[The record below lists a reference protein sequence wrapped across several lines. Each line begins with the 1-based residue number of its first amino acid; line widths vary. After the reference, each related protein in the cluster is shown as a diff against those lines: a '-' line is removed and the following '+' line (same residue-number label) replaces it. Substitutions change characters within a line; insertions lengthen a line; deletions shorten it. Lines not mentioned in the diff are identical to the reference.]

1 MAVQN
6 ALEKEVS
13 ANEFV
18 TMHARTRLSIQ
29 SSYWYRFEYLGHV
42 ARLAGLFAGVVA
54 VQPFL
59 IGHLL
64 GQAADFSSVRTQC
77 FRLQSMTAAAQ
88 SRVANL
94 IALLR
99 HKTAGRRLHHAPM
112 SSINYKWP
120 VLRSL
125 ICVVRTGDNNI
136 PIVRFAG
143 SQSLLLNLVT
153 NGARDSVR
161 RRTMLLVRRRYWKVG
176 ENLCLLPLRFRRQVR
191 NGHMANRTFIFDVGL
206 RFRVIQRLPTHA
218 ALPVGVARGIGHD
231 AGPPLESN
239 GNIFSGTCFQV
250 VVTGDAPVGCT
261 ELRVQILVFRS
272 GPRDHRQRQECG

>member
-112 SSINYKWP
+112 SSINYKRP

-125 ICVVRTGDNNI
+125 ILILRARDYNI
-136 PIVRFAG
+136 SIVGFAC
-143 SQSLLLNLVT
+143 SQSLFLDLMT
-153 NGARDSVR
+153 NGTGDSVS
-161 RRTMLLVRRRYWKVG
+161 RRTMLGVRRRYRKVG
-176 ENLCLLPLRFRRQVR
+176 KNLCLLPLRLRRQVR
-191 NGHMANRTFIFDVGL
+191 NGHMANRTFIFDARL
-206 RFRVIQRLPTHA
+206 RFRMIK
-218 ALPVGVARGIGHD
+218 
-231 AGPPLESN
+231 
-239 GNIFSGTCFQV
+239 
-250 VVTGDAPVGCT
+250 
-261 ELRVQILVFRS
+261 
-272 GPRDHRQRQECG
+272 